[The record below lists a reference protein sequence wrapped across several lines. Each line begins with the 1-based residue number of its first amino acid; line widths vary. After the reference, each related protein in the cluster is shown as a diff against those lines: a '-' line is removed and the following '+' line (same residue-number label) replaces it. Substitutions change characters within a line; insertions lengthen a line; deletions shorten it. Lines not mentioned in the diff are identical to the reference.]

1 MTKEDL
7 LKQIAESG
15 YNIGFGAKKSFAT
28 FDIVDKIPGI
38 LNFCALAIGILAL
51 VIDELNIKIV
61 SASLIIFGV
70 IGIYISKYDDK
81 KDEYATSGSKI
92 TEMFNE
98 LKSLYHLVK
107 AKSDD
112 TNFDEDISK
121 MKEIENKFYS
131 ITIPKQILFSDWYA
145 HYKFFWQW
153 ATHIKWL
160 ESELKLT
167 FWKNKI
173 PLSFIVFIGVVLL
186 IFVGILIKSF
196 ICIKN

>member
-7 LKQIAESG
+7 LKQIAESA

-92 TEMFNE
+92 IEMFNE
-98 LKSLYHLVK
+98 LKSLYHSVK

-121 MKEIENKFYS
+121 MKEIEDKFYS

-160 ESELKLT
+160 ETELKLT
-167 FWKNKI
+167 FWENKI

-186 IFVGILIKSF
+186 IFIGSLIRNF
-196 ICIKN
+196 V

>member
-1 MTKEDL
+1 M
-7 LKQIAESG
+7 
-15 YNIGFGAKKSFAT
+15 
-28 FDIVDKIPGI
+28 
-38 LNFCALAIGILAL
+38 AL

-81 KDEYATSGSKI
+81 KDEYAILGSEIKKL
-92 TEMFNE
+92 FNE
-98 LKSLYHLVK
+98 LKSLYHSVK

-121 MKEIENKFYS
+121 MKEIEDKFYL

-167 FWKNKI
+167 FWENKI
-173 PLSFIVFIGVVLL
+173 PLSFLVFIGVVLL
-186 IFVGILIKSF
+186 IFIGSF
-196 ICIKN
+196 IRSFL

>member
-7 LKQIAESG
+7 LKQIAESA

-81 KDEYATSGSKI
+81 KDDYATSGSKI

-121 MKEIENKFYS
+121 MKEIEDKFYS

-167 FWKNKI
+167 FWENKI

-186 IFVGILIKSF
+186 IFIGSLIRSLV
-196 ICIKN
+196 

>member
-7 LKQIAESG
+7 LKQIAESA

-38 LNFCALAIGILAL
+38 LNFCVLAIGILAL

-81 KDEYATSGSKI
+81 KDEYAILGSEIKKL
-92 TEMFNE
+92 FNE
-98 LKSLYHLVK
+98 LKSLYHSVK

-121 MKEIENKFYS
+121 MKEIEDKFYL

-167 FWKNKI
+167 FWENKI
-173 PLSFIVFIGVVLL
+173 PFSFLVFIGVVLL
-186 IFVGILIKSF
+186 IFIGSF
-196 ICIKN
+196 IRSFL

>member
-7 LKQIAESG
+7 LKQIAESA

-121 MKEIENKFYS
+121 MKEIEDKFYS

-167 FWKNKI
+167 FWENKI

-186 IFVGILIKSF
+186 IFIGSLIRSF
-196 ICIKN
+196 V

>member
-7 LKQIAESG
+7 LKQIAESA

-38 LNFCALAIGILAL
+38 LNFCVLAIGILAL

-81 KDEYATSGSKI
+81 KDEYAILGSEIKKL
-92 TEMFNE
+92 FNE
-98 LKSLYHLVK
+98 LKSLYHSVK

-121 MKEIENKFYS
+121 MKEIEDKFYL